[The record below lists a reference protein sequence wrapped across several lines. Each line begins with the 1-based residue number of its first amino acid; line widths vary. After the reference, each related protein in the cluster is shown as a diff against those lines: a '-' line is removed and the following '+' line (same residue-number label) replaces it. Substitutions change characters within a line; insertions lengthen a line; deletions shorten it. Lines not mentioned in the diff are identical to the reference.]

1 MVGWEWEC
9 YSFNNGQEGLIE
21 VVASEQR
28 SEDVRE
34 RDQRAIGVIRKC
46 TKVLN
51 VERMLVHASIS
62 EIIQRPLTGQQC
74 IPILQMEQLR
84 LRSLAYKCSELDINP
99 DLIWQPRL
107 HEYVDS
113 SD

>member
-34 RDQRAIGVIRKC
+34 RDQRAIGVIRKY
-46 TKVLN
+46 TWHV
-51 VERMLVHASIS
+51 R
-62 EIIQRPLTGQQC
+62 G
-74 IPILQMEQLR
+74 
-84 LRSLAYKCSELDINP
+84 
-99 DLIWQPRL
+99 
-107 HEYVDS
+107 
-113 SD
+113 

>member
-1 MVGWEWEC
+1 MGSGRRSDYGGDHGMVGWEWEC

-46 TKVLN
+46 TWHV
-51 VERMLVHASIS
+51 R
-62 EIIQRPLTGQQC
+62 G
-74 IPILQMEQLR
+74 
-84 LRSLAYKCSELDINP
+84 
-99 DLIWQPRL
+99 
-107 HEYVDS
+107 
-113 SD
+113 